1 LTSLSARLPIFHD
14 NREEHIFVSFP
25 FFISSIFLLSQS
37 HSSILIMRLPFSSNR
52 NADHSNTSTAVPS
65 HANSIDLPQQPTAG
79 GINSKVD
86 NPEKGNGKLVSVPIT
101 LRTVVMA
108 LLVAMGGFIFGYD
121 TGQISGF
128 LEMDVFLRRFG
139 QTTTDLVTYPSG
151 FYFTNVRS
159 GLIVGLV
166 YSSYFCIFPT
176 Y

>member
-1 LTSLSARLPIFHD
+1 LTSLSARLPAYICAFHF
-14 NREEHIFVSFP
+14 FVS
-25 FFISSIFLLSQS
+25 SAFLLSQS
-37 HSSILIMRLPFSSNR
+37 HSSIPIMRLPFSSDR

-65 HANSIDLPQQPTAG
+65 NANSIDLPGGPQQPTVG
-79 GINSKVD
+79 GINSKAD
-86 NPEKGNGKLVSVPIT
+86 HPEKGNGKLVSVPIT

-139 QTTTDLVTYPSG
+139 QPTTDLVTHPNG

-166 YSSYFCIFPT
+166 CLSYFCILPI

>member
-1 LTSLSARLPIFHD
+1 
-14 NREEHIFVSFP
+14 
-25 FFISSIFLLSQS
+25 
-37 HSSILIMRLPFSSNR
+37 MRLPFSSDR
-52 NADHSNTSTAVPS
+52 NADRSNTSTAVPS
-65 HANSIDLPQQPTAG
+65 NANSIDLLGGPQQPAVG
-79 GINSKVD
+79 GINGKV
-86 NPEKGNGKLVSVPIT
+86 NHPEKGDGKLLSVPIT

-139 QTTTDLVTYPSG
+139 QPTTDLVDHPNG

-166 YSSYFCIFPT
+166 CLSYFCIFPIC
-176 Y
+176 